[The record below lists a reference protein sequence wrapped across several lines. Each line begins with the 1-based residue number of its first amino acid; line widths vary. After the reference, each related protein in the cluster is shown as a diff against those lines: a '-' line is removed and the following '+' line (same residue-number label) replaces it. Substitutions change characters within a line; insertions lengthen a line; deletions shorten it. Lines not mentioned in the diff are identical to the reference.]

1 MRRAVT
7 LLLFFLGF
15 FQLSSEAQ
23 ILTPVKWSFSAKAV
37 NENEADII
45 LRAKVD
51 KGWYVYSQYIDEGGP
66 NPTSVS
72 IEKSPA
78 YTLAG
83 KNKEGG
89 HMKKEFDEMFE
100 MNLIKFSGEYTIT
113 QRIKVSDWSKPVK
126 GSVYFQTC
134 DDTRCLPP
142 EEVFF
147 EIKLPAQAK
156 KEDSGK
162 SGMDA
167 KDATDPDE
175 PAAVAETPQ
184 DPETDTAA
192 VVSTPVAPPP
202 VDSGKLAANNS
213 LLSSVYPINNIEL
226 DKPIAQC
233 TNNSDTQVKKDKGIW
248 NIFFLG
254 FLGGLI
260 ALLTPCV
267 FPLIPLTVSFFTKS
281 STNRKKGVSNA
292 FLYGFFILLVYLV
305 LSIPFHLLDSINPNI
320 LNDISTN
327 MWLNVIFFVIFMFF
341 AFSFFGFYEI
351 TLPSALTNKA
361 SNAEGIGGILGIFF
375 MAITL
380 ALVSF
385 SCTGPILGSLLAGAL
400 SSDGGAWQL
409 TAGMTG
415 FGLALALP
423 FGLFAAF
430 PGWLNTLPKS
440 GGWLNTVKV
449 VLGFVELA
457 LAFKFLS
464 NADLVKHWGLLKL
477 EPFLIIWILCALGL
491 AAYLFGWLK
500 FPHDSKIKKLSPI
513 RIGLGL
519 LSTVFALYLFSGFR
533 YNEATQTFTPLK
545 LLSGLAPPVGYSI
558 IHPNDCPQNLSCF
571 HDLDE
576 GLAYARKNN
585 KPVFLD
591 FTGYACVNCRK
602 MEEHVWPIK
611 DVYNY
616 LNDDYVVISLYV
628 DDKKELPAE
637 EQKTLYYKN
646 GTPKKLVTVGD
657 KWNYFQTYNF
667 NNNSQPLYALITPD
681 GTLLNTPV
689 GYTPN
694 ADDYASF
701 LKCGLEAFQ
710 GTKTLMGSN

>member
-1 MRRAVT
+1 MCRSIT
-7 LLLFFLGF
+7 ILLLFISFVSFNAG
-15 FQLSSEAQ
+15 AQ
-23 ILTPVKWSFSAKAV
+23 ILTPVKWSFTAVPINDQEVDFILKA
-37 NENEADII
+37 NI
-45 LRAKVD
+45 D

-66 NPTSVS
+66 NPSNVTF
-72 IEKSPA
+72 EKTAA
-78 YTLAG
+78 YSLQG

-89 HMKKEFDEMFE
+89 HMKKVFDDMFE
-100 MNLIKFSGEYTIT
+100 MNLIKFSEIYTIT
-113 QRIKVSDWSKPVK
+113 QRLKVKDWNKPVK

-142 EEVFF
+142 EEVPF
-147 EIKLPAQAK
+147 EIKLKAPTKKTVGDASKPGTEEKLVEESVAKTDEDTMSASAVAASPVPPA
-156 KEDSGK
+156 DSGK
-162 SGMDA
+162 IAQND
-167 KDATDPDE
+167 K
-175 PAAVAETPQ
+175 
-184 DPETDTAA
+184 
-192 VVSTPVAPPP
+192 
-202 VDSGKLAANNS
+202 
-213 LLSSVYPINNIEL
+213 LLSKIYPINNIQL
-226 DKPIAQC
+226 DKPVAQC
-233 TNNSDTQVKKDKGIW
+233 TIDSDTQIKKERGIW

-281 STNRKKGVSNA
+281 STNRKKGVTNA

-327 MWLNVIFFVIFMFF
+327 MWLNVAFFVIFMFF

-351 TLPSALTNKA
+351 TLPSSLTNKA

-400 SSDGGAWQL
+400 SADGGAWQL

-464 NADLVKHWGLLKL
+464 NADLVKHWGMLKI
-477 EPFLIIWILCALGL
+477 EPFLIIWIICALGL
-491 AAYLFGWLK
+491 AAYLFGWIK
-500 FPHDSKIKKLSPI
+500 FPHDSKLKKLSPI
-513 RIGLGL
+513 RIGFGL
-519 LSTVFALYLFSGFR
+519 LSTVFALYLMSGFR
-533 YNEATQTFTPLK
+533 FNESTQTFTPLK

-558 IHPNDCPQNLSCF
+558 LHPNECPQNLSCF
-571 HDLDE
+571 HDLEE
-576 GLAYARKNN
+576 GLAHARKFN

-611 DVYNY
+611 SVYDY
-616 LNDDYVVISLYV
+616 LSNDFVVISLYV
-628 DDKKELPAE
+628 DDKKELSPE
-637 EQKTLYYKN
+637 EQQILYYKN
-646 GTPKKLVTVGD
+646 GTPKKLVTLGD

-667 NNNSQPLYALITPD
+667 NNNSQPLYALIKPD

-689 GYTPN
+689 GYTPDP
-694 ADDYASF
+694 DDYAAF
-701 LKCGLEAFQ
+701 LKCGLDAFNEQ
-710 GTKTLMGSN
+710 NTMLGSNN